1 MEKTWEELDDDFEES
16 VAILI
21 YDAKY
26 SSYNAE
32 QTAAQ
37 TLGFKNKSDLK
48 AHVQKLKAERH
59 NV

>member
-1 MEKTWEELDDDFEES
+1 MAKMEKTWEELDDDFEES

-37 TLGFKNKSDLK
+37 RLGFKNKADLK
-48 AHVQKLKAERH
+48 NRVQELKAK
-59 NV
+59 

>member
-37 TLGFKNKSDLK
+37 SLGFKNKADLK
-48 AHVQKLKAERH
+48 NRVQELKAK
-59 NV
+59 